1 MFMLAYL
8 YIHVYYLSGICNERC
23 VLGNKQDFTSF
34 IDKILRPLLTLI
46 VLEIIMLFVVRC
58 LFYIIHIEDYIKAK
72 HECIYC

>member
-1 MFMLAYL
+1 MFTLAYL

-34 IDKILRPLLTLI
+34 IDINC
-46 VLEIIMLFVVRC
+46 VRNYNVIC
-58 LFYIIHIEDYIKAK
+58 CQMFIYIIYLSNYIEEK